1 MNPKNKGLGR
11 GSGRHIR
18 NRRER
23 PCPSKKKQPC
33 AFEEVEI
40 DFGSSRIRNNPAR
53 ISTNRPSDELAE
65 SIRTLG
71 VIQPLTVCKKEDDG
85 KYTIISGERRW
96 RASQVGRSGDRCRF
110 ISAKRTTSHVLE
122 MSIVE
127 NIQRQDLNAIE
138 VALSLQRLVDECSL
152 TQDSLGERIGKKRST
167 VANYMRLLKL
177 PVEIQLAIREELIS
191 MGHARALITVESPE
205 LQVALLKK
213 IIKKGLSVRQVEE
226 MVKMLNTPKPTKEET
241 EEEYPEEYVKLVEQL
256 EKVFTQEISI
266 KKNNKGGGKIVIGFE
281 SDEDIREFIR
291 KFDRAIR

>member
-1 MNPKNKGLGR
+1 
-11 GSGRHIR
+11 
-18 NRRER
+18 
-23 PCPSKKKQPC
+23 
-33 AFEEVEI
+33 
-40 DFGSSRIRNNPAR
+40 
-53 ISTNRPSDELAE
+53 
-65 SIRTLG
+65 
-71 VIQPLTVCKKEDDG
+71 
-85 KYTIISGERRW
+85 
-96 RASQVGRSGDRCRF
+96 
-110 ISAKRTTSHVLE
+110 
-122 MSIVE
+122 
-127 NIQRQDLNAIE
+127 
-138 VALSLQRLVDECSL
+138 
-152 TQDSLGERIGKKRST
+152 
-167 VANYMRLLKL
+167 MRLLKL